1 MLLIVRTKMTF
12 ASGNVQGVKAGAV
25 FRGKRVVAGVREE
38 LLYDVEVALFSCGEE
53 GGFSQLI
60 HLIKDGGPDTGN
72 LGVELEAPHHDGVD
86 LGEDLADG
94 GRVAAL
100 RGEVELGV
108 VMAAGDL
115 LDIFFP
121 RGVEAF
127 AGVGEEEGFVGVGE
141 EEGLAGGGE
150 EEGGARG
157 GGGGGLGERGGVMRV
172 TMMIHDRPHQRPR
185 WWGWWGVPT
194 PFHNLLNTTTPQHC
208 VVLVCFA
215 P

>member
-25 FRGKRVVAGVREE
+25 FGGKRIIGGVREE
-38 LLYDVEVALFSCGEE
+38 LPDDVEVALFRGGEE
-53 GGFSQLI
+53 GGFSQII
-60 HLIKDGGPDTGN
+60 HLVEDGGPDVRQ
-72 LGVELEAPHHDGVD
+72 LRIELQAPHHDGVD
-86 LGEDLADG
+86 LGEDVAD
-94 GRVAAL
+94 RVHVAAL

-108 VMAAGDL
+108 VVAAGDL
-115 LDIFFP
+115 LDIFLP
-121 RGVEAF
+121 GGVEAL
-127 AGVGEEEGFVGVGE
+127 VGVGE

>member
-25 FRGKRVVAGVREE
+25 FGGKRIIGGVREE
-38 LLYDVEVALFSCGEE
+38 LPDDVEVALFRGGEE
-53 GGFSQLI
+53 GGFSQII
-60 HLIKDGGPDTGN
+60 HLVEDGGPDVRQ
-72 LGVELEAPHHDGVD
+72 LRIELQAPHHDGVD

-157 GGGGGLGERGGVMRV
+157 GGGGGLGERGGVKSMIV
-172 TMMIHDRPHQRPR
+172 IVMTMMVVMIHDRLPHCTIFSTPR
-185 WWGWWGVPT
+185 RRCTISGDSL
-194 PFHNLLNTTTPQHC
+194 H
-208 VVLVCFA
+208 
-215 P
+215 

>member
-1 MLLIVRTKMTF
+1 MTI
-12 ASGNVQGVKAGAV
+12 ASGDVQGVKAGAV
-25 FRGKRVVAGVREE
+25 FGGKRIIGGVREE
-38 LLYDVEVALFSCGEE
+38 LPDDVEVALFRGGEE
-53 GGFSQLI
+53 GGFSQII
-60 HLIKDGGPDTGN
+60 HLVEDGGPDVRQ
-72 LGVELEAPHHDGVD
+72 LRIELQAPHHDGVD
-86 LGEDLADG
+86 LGEDVAD
-94 GRVAAL
+94 RVHVAAL

-108 VMAAGDL
+108 VVAAGDL
-115 LDIFFP
+115 LDIFLP
-121 RGVEAF
+121 GGVEAL
-127 AGVGEEEGFVGVGE
+127 VGVGE